1 MSQLGDSQAGE
12 VPSYLTI
19 LTNQASSNWVRP
31 TPTGEFNLLYSV
43 Q

>member
-19 LTNQASSNWVRP
+19 LTNQASTNWVRP